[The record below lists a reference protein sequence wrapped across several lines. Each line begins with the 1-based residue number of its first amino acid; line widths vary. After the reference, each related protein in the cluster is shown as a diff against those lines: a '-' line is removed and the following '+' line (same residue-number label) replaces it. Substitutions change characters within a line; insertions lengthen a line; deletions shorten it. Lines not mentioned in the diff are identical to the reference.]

1 MKVGKRSNLPRDSID
16 IMFSAQTSS
25 NITQSSIEEKL
36 DKKKRDEFGA
46 APNRKN
52 IIFVDDVNMPQPEIY
67 GA

>member
-1 MKVGKRSNLPRDSID
+1 
-16 IMFSAQTSS
+16 
-25 NITQSSIEEKL
+25 L